1 MKSLVILVLSVL
13 AFHQCFTQGS
23 KKLEVDEAAIEIFTS
38 TELKGIEEMIQ
49 FVDGLVSDSTNIEDI
64 NQAYH
69 AYFDNYK
76 SYIEAGTFY
85 PALLKDSVKFEYLE
99 TIDKAAFDAI
109 WRIDDSV
116 RKIRFRTLALDSVTG
131 IKTLE
136 LNYFSKYLKYLKET
150 GKADS
155 QYAGIFETIEI
166 AGDISPSIATWFPMY
181 HEEFDFSLFK
191 DRLWA
196 TVFLLRM
203 SDSLEEKVERY
214 LKEKTD

>member
-1 MKSLVILVLSVL
+1 MVWYPTVPN
-13 AFHQCFTQGS
+13 
-23 KKLEVDEAAIEIFTS
+23 
-38 TELKGIEEMIQ
+38 IEE
-49 FVDGLVSDSTNIEDI
+49 I

-85 PALLKDSVKFEYLE
+85 PALIKDSVKFEFLE

-116 RKIRFRTLALDSVTG
+116 RKIRFRTLSLDSVTG

-136 LNYFSKYLKYLKET
+136 LNYLGKYLKYMKET

-155 QYAGIFETIEI
+155 RYADFLNLIEI
-166 AGDISPSIATWFPMY
+166 SGDIPASLATWFPT
-181 HEEFDFSLFK
+181 HHQEFDFTLFK
-191 DRLWA
+191 NRLWA
-196 TVFLLRM
+196 SVFLLRLG
-203 SDSLEEKVERY
+203 DPLEEKVERY
-214 LKEKTD
+214 LKAKNN